1 MTDIVAHGRI
11 TVLVRAGTDNP
22 IEKRDQMN
30 KYSELGFESRKEYL
44 TGLALENGL
53 DPEAVH
59 ALAELLGPE
68 EDFDGLLSDIIPSML
83 GSRTMARI
91 TQ

>member
-1 MTDIVAHGRI
+1 MTSVAAHGRI
-11 TVLVRAGTDNP
+11 AVLGRSGTNNP

-30 KYSELGFESRKEYL
+30 KYNELGFESREEYL

-68 EDFDGLLSDIIPSML
+68 EDFDGLLSDMVP
-83 GSRTMARI
+83 AC
-91 TQ
+91 